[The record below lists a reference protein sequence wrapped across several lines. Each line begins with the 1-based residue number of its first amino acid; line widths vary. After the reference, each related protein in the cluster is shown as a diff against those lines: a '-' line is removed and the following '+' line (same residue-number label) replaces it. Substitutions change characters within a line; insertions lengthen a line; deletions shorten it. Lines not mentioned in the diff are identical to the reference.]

1 MVRPL
6 SEILIAVGTKENL
19 AVDIQILGNKW
30 GNNRQVIAVSGKD
43 IKATII
49 EKTSSL
55 FLDENLVLIIVD
67 PDKKV
72 LDELMDQLNIL
83 RERIHIIIYTTS
95 STPPDFLKNI
105 SGQISIMDKEKESRI
120 KKRVLTFLKQ
130 FDKKMT
136 DKAFRFLLERIKDES
151 NLESEL
157 NKIINYIGDKSSIDS
172 KDINSIVNEMH
183 EDSLISLFDSIA
195 NMDKEEVLK
204 IFENLLKN
212 GVHILAIHSYLVRQ
226 IRLLLQAKDMEKLY
240 RTNQDYGTFVK
251 TLGKLKENLE
261 IKTSEKKHYFPYQ
274 KPFYAYKLSKASR
287 KIPKQAL
294 ISFFNNLTMSDLR
307 MKRGTRFDQIYM
319 ERDLLDV

>member
-1 MVRPL
+1 L

-30 GNNRQVIAVSGKD
+30 GHNGQVITVSGKD
-43 IKATII
+43 IKTTII

-55 FLDENLVLIIVD
+55 FLDENLVLIIID

-72 LDELMDQLNIL
+72 LDELIDQLNIL
-83 RERIHIIIYTTS
+83 RERIHVIIYTTS
-95 STPPDFLKNI
+95 APSDFLKNI
-105 SGQISIMDKEKESRI
+105 SGQISIMDKEKEARI

-130 FDKKMT
+130 YDKKMT

-157 NKIINYIGDKSSIDS
+157 NKVINYIGDKSSIDS
-172 KDINSIVNEMH
+172 KDINSIVTVMH
-183 EDSLISLFDSIA
+183 EDNLISLFDSIA

-226 IRLLLQAKDMEKLY
+226 IRLLLQAKDMEKLH
-240 RTNQDYGTFVK
+240 RANQDYGTFAK

-307 MKRGTRFDQIYM
+307 MKRGTRFDQVYM